1 MNLHTWSSRSGDAG
15 ANLDCLVED
24 LATPCANNNKQEEEG
39 DEDSGSH
46 VADLLDD
53 EEIENILEGE
63 LSDNTEDQ
71 QDRWEELKFEHT
83 DRKLHAWG
91 PRKITLSQNG

>member
-1 MNLHTWSSRSGDAG
+1 M
-15 ANLDCLVED
+15 DCLVED
-24 LATPCANNNKQEEEG
+24 SATPCANNNEPEEEG

-71 QDRWEELKFEHT
+71 QDR
-83 DRKLHAWG
+83 
-91 PRKITLSQNG
+91 

>member
-1 MNLHTWSSRSGDAG
+1 M
-15 ANLDCLVED
+15 DCLVED
-24 LATPCANNNKQEEEG
+24 SATPCANNNKQEEEG
-39 DEDSGSH
+39 DDDSGSH

-71 QDRWEELKFEHT
+71 QDR
-83 DRKLHAWG
+83 
-91 PRKITLSQNG
+91 